1 MFTSWLLLA
10 YPVNMRH
17 FLIQVSVISFFGSA
31 LAFSSCE
38 NSDQWSS
45 QEAILL
51 RQAIDLERRHCQL
64 KASIDSLWDATIA
77 QLDRV
82 LPPDLPPV
90 DRNIFLKSRNADH
103 IRMFMS
109 FKQLDPKAQA
119 LVNQAGQQD
128 EMLAAEAHTLL
139 LQKQKFEQQKNQFLQ
154 KVERKDLAVSRM
166 YAHQFRTAATQV
178 CQLAPNHLSK

>member
-1 MFTSWLLLA
+1 MGFA
-10 YPVNMRH
+10 P
-17 FLIQVSVISFFGSA
+17 
-31 LAFSSCE
+31 AFSSCE

-64 KASIDSLWDATIA
+64 KASIDSLWDATTA

-82 LPPDLPPV
+82 LPPDLPSV

-109 FKQLDPKAQA
+109 FKQLEPNVQA
-119 LVNQAGQQD
+119 MVNQAGQQD
-128 EMLAAEAHTLL
+128 ELLAAEAHTLL
-139 LQKQKFEQQKNQFLQ
+139 LQKQIFEQQKNQFLQ
-154 KVERKDLAVSRM
+154 KVEQKDLAMSRM
-166 YAHQFRTAATQV
+166 YAHQFRTAATQI
-178 CQLAPNHLSK
+178 CQLAPNHSSK